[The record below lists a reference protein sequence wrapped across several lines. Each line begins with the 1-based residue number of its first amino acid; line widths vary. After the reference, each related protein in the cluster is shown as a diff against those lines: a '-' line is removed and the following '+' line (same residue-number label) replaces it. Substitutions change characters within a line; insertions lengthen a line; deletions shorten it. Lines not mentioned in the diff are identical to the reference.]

1 MGICCSQ
8 FGVCGQHQLRGE
20 LQNRDLSRV
29 KCLLALAHKED
40 LFPVGKVA
48 STAPISFFFFVRFI
62 STMQNSF
69 QIRHEGQKRLL
80 SSA

>member
-29 KCLLALAHKED
+29 ECLLALAHKICF
-40 LFPVGKVA
+40 LWGKSHLLPQFLV
-48 STAPISFFFFVRFI
+48 FVVHFI
-62 STMQNSF
+62 STVQNSF
-69 QIRHEGQKRLL
+69 RIRREGQKGLL